1 MTKNTQ
7 IKYSLI
13 LLLGAFIWGLAFVFQ
28 SSCSKYIG
36 QCTVNAFR
44 GIIAVVFLAPFS
56 IVSLIKER
64 KIKKIDKKA
73 TILGGVLSGLFLFG
87 ASIFQQIGI
96 STTSTGKSAFITAFY
111 IVLVPIFAY
120 LLFKK
125 KIGFNII
132 IAIVIA
138 MIGMGLLCFGNDFSL
153 SKGDLFLFIGAL
165 LFTAQILTID
175 YFSPKANLFTFSLIQ
190 NAIVGVL
197 STILMFIFEPPVA
210 ENLKNSIISLLF
222 LGLFS
227 SGIAYT
233 IQISTQKYLNPTIAS
248 LIMSLESVFSLLC
261 GVIIYKFYKFSDVP
275 QNLTIPEIIGCIVM
289 FIAIIL
295 SQLPS
300 SWFEFEKKKK
310 DKGNT

>member
-13 LLLGAFIWGLAFVFQ
+13 LLLGVFIWGLAFVFQ
-28 SSCSKYIG
+28 SSCSKYIRPYS
-36 QCTVNAFR
+36 VNAFR
-44 GIIAVVFLAPFS
+44 GIIAVIFLTPFS
-56 IVSLIKER
+56 LVSLIKER

-300 SWFEFEKKKK
+300 SWFEFKKKKK

>member
-1 MTKNTQ
+1 MTKSNQ

-13 LLLGAFIWGLAFVFQ
+13 LVLGAFIWGLAFVFQ

-36 QCTVNAFR
+36 PYTVNAFR
-44 GIIAVVFLAPFS
+44 GIIAVIFLTPFS
-56 IVSLIKER
+56 IISLKKE
-64 KIKKIDKKA
+64 KKTKPIDNKA
-73 TILGGVLSGLFLFG
+73 TILGGVLAGIFLLG

-111 IVLVPIFAY
+111 IVLVPIFAFI
-120 LLFKK
+120 LFKK
-125 KIGFNII
+125 KIGFNVLIAII
-132 IAIVIA
+132 IALV
-138 MIGMGLLCFGNDFSL
+138 GMGLLCFDGNFSL
-153 SKGDLFLFIGAL
+153 AIGDIFLFIGAL

-175 YFSPKANLFTFSLIQ
+175 YFSFRANLFTFSLIQ
-190 NAIVGVL
+190 NAVVAIV
-197 STILMFIFEPPVA
+197 SSILMFIFEPIVA

-222 LGLFS
+222 LGIFS

-233 IQISTQKYLNPTIAS
+233 IQIVTQKHLNPTIAS

-261 GVIIYKFYKFSDVP
+261 GVIIYTFYKFSDVP
-275 QNLTIPEIIGCIVM
+275 QFLTPQEIIGCVIM

-300 SWFEFEKKKK
+300 SWFQIKKKKK

>member
-1 MTKNTQ
+1 MTKNAQ

-36 QCTVNAFR
+36 PYTVNALR

-295 SQLPS
+295 SQVPS
-300 SWFEFEKKKK
+300 SWFEFKKKKK

>member
-1 MTKNTQ
+1 M
-7 IKYSLI
+7 YYLAYFSLELVYFNKLEFQQHLLEKAP
-13 LLLGAFIWGLAFVFQ
+13 LLLL
-28 SSCSKYIG
+28 
-36 QCTVNAFR
+36 
-44 GIIAVVFLAPFS
+44 
-56 IVSLIKER
+56 
-64 KIKKIDKKA
+64 
-73 TILGGVLSGLFLFG
+73 
-87 ASIFQQIGI
+87 
-96 STTSTGKSAFITAFY
+96 
-111 IVLVPIFAY
+111 LVPIFAY

-300 SWFEFEKKKK
+300 SWFEFKKKKK

>member
-1 MTKNTQ
+1 
-7 IKYSLI
+7 
-13 LLLGAFIWGLAFVFQ
+13 
-28 SSCSKYIG
+28 
-36 QCTVNAFR
+36 
-44 GIIAVVFLAPFS
+44 
-56 IVSLIKER
+56 
-64 KIKKIDKKA
+64 
-73 TILGGVLSGLFLFG
+73 
-87 ASIFQQIGI
+87 
-96 STTSTGKSAFITAFY
+96 
-111 IVLVPIFAY
+111 
-120 LLFKK
+120 
-125 KIGFNII
+125 
-132 IAIVIA
+132 
-138 MIGMGLLCFGNDFSL
+138 MIGMGLLCFGNEFSL

-197 STILMFIFEPPVA
+197 STILMVIFEPPVA

-300 SWFEFEKKKK
+300 SWFEFKKKKK